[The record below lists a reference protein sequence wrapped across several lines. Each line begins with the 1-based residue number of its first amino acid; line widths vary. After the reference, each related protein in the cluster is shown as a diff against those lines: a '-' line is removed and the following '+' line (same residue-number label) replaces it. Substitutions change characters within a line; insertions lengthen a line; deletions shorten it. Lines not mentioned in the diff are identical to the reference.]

1 MCDVALVHQSELFF
15 SFGIEKAAA
24 MTNASYYERGEERA
38 CECLSMF
45 VCLSICACAIH
56 ACVLDDVA
64 RGSVLIA
71 ARALSPTRRQ
81 NHGGRNLCCA
91 AWSNVGKRR
100 RWEGGGRGKR
110 VS

>member
-56 ACVLDDVA
+56 ACVLA
-64 RGSVLIA
+64 CKRQHPKQRGLEQKTGS
-71 ARALSPTRRQ
+71 
-81 NHGGRNLCCA
+81 
-91 AWSNVGKRR
+91 
-100 RWEGGGRGKR
+100 
-110 VS
+110 